1 MHFLY
6 QAYQLMCT
14 LLNYCNITNKMRQC
28 VSSVRIRSPLHK
40 KVYKQCVCGLFA
52 SFSEITVRI
61 LLPLPIPQ
69 QHLQAP
75 VIRLFPLPGEKAAGE
90 FPACA
95 VIGDAFAAFSLAFA
109 GIGAVASSFIR
120 FDRAISHCLPPRLGN
135 IRRVDCN
142 TDKRGRRGKRA
153 SGRDPRVTCR
163 ACAARFG

>member
-6 QAYQLMCT
+6 QACQLMCT

-95 VIGDAFAAFSLAFA
+95 VIGDAFAAFSMAGA
-109 GIGAVASSFIR
+109 GIGAGAGLRIGAFAHKLYLRSGQDGFFHHSTGR
-120 FDRAISHCLPPRLGN
+120 PHARERKRLLVIFGHFFA
-135 IRRVDCN
+135 RRD
-142 TDKRGRRGKRA
+142 
-153 SGRDPRVTCR
+153 SGRTV
-163 ACAARFG
+163 